1 MSRFTVTLTLDEVGD
16 ARRAAKKRGDSGPM
30 RAIGEQAI
38 AVACRRRWDGTF
50 IKLGNWDCWKA
61 IGRVPGSI
69 EARLLDATIADLEL
83 VEDTPED
90 TAIVLIGT
98 REAPRF
104 LLIGWAFAGDA
115 EQAKYWREDTRR
127 FVMPH
132 ADLRSCWALRRQ
144 PRKSGRRL
152 HRNDPADDFAGYG
165 GWPMML
171 DTDDGRHPKFYGN
184 LIRSKW
190 SLPCRRCQKLVVA
203 GQLQGGN
210 YRTGTIH
217 GDPKDCGFEI
227 VVDKSAPNERP

>member
-1 MSRFTVTLTLDEVGD
+1 MSRFTVELTLDEVGD
-16 ARRAAKKRGDSGPM
+16 ARRAAKKRGDAGPM

-38 AVACRRRWDGTF
+38 AVACRRRWEGTLVNF
-50 IKLGNWDCWKA
+50 EKWDSWKK
-61 IGRVPGSI
+61 IGRVPRCI
-69 EARLLDATIADLEL
+69 EVRLVDAVISDLDL
-83 VEDTPED
+83 VQDTPED
-90 TAIVLIGT
+90 TVVVLVGT

-104 LLIGWAFAGDA
+104 LLIGWAFAGDV
-115 EQAKYWREDTRR
+115 QQDKYWREDERK

-132 ADLRSCWALRRQ
+132 MNLRSCYELKRQ
-144 PRKSGRRL
+144 PRKTGRRL
-152 HRNDPADDFAGYG
+152 HRSDPADDFAGYG

-190 SLPCRRCQKLVVA
+190 SLPCRRCQTLVVA

-217 GDPKDCGFEI
+217 GDPEDCGFKIDEPK
-227 VVDKSAPNERP
+227 KSSA